1 MRKLPALNGKMV
13 AVINM
18 ALGCA
23 GPWSSNS
30 RCAFVRCRALL
41 TTSKSMDLVEP
52 ASPLRTDLE
61 HFLEISSS
69 INQSNVMI
77 LCTGKVFFE

>member
-1 MRKLPALNGKMV
+1 MQKLPALNGKMV

-41 TTSKSMDLVEP
+41 TTSKSMDLVEH
-52 ASPLRTDLE
+52 LE
-61 HFLEISSS
+61 HFLKISSS